1 MDSSQKVKKICLLL
15 MLLCV
20 SVEHLLLLDSC
31 SKPVTY
37 SVKAKEYLSIKKSQA
52 QCISYSHYS

>member
-1 MDSSQKVKKICLLL
+1 

-31 SKPVTY
+31 LKPVTY

-52 QCISYSHYS
+52 QCMSYSHSS